1 MLRQS
6 QRLQKIS
13 TLIFILFLISLVT
26 ALTVSHLFRAPPLTG
41 KDIERYATLFID
53 QDFQDLNNILLK
65 NQLGNYQLE
74 KKNGEWGLKYPKQT
88 EVEGTFVDGFI
99 ETLKNIKI
107 KKTFKPD
114 PINMANFSLTTPL
127 VEIVLIKENGERK
140 IIRLGLINP
149 VDNSTY
155 LTISDQNIIYH
166 IDALSTSLNALNL
179 SDLIDSKIF
188 SFTKD
193 DLSSLKV
200 FKGDKKIERLL
211 LAFSKNAEGWGSR
224 EGSILNTTKVS
235 AFLEKLLTLKNLPLS
250 SPNPELLK
258 GLENSQ
264 EAPLYTLELE
274 GNDHKVVTYKI
285 LAIQNEI
292 PEVELKNKPLALI
305 KASNKEFPSI
315 ITRES
320 LSVLEKTEK
329 DF

>member
-13 TLIFILFLISLVT
+13 TLIFILFLISLIT

-74 KKNGEWGLKYPKQT
+74 KKGAIWGLKYPKQAQ
-88 EVEGTFVDGFI
+88 VESTFVEGFI

-114 PINMANFSLTTPL
+114 PINMTNFSLTTPL
-127 VEIVLIKENGERK
+127 VEIVLIKETGERK

-179 SDLIDSKIF
+179 SDLTDSKIF
-188 SFTKD
+188 SFNSD
-193 DLSSLKV
+193 DLASLKV
-200 FKGDKKIERLL
+200 FKGDKKINQLL

-224 EGSILNTTKVS
+224 EGSILNKTKIN
-235 AFLEKLLTLKNLPLS
+235 AFLEKLLALKSLPLS

-258 GLENSQ
+258 NLENTQ
-264 EAPLYTLELE
+264 EAPLYTVELE
-274 GNDHKVVTYKI
+274 GNDHKVVTYRI
-285 LAIQNEI
+285 LNVQGEISEIEIKNE
-292 PEVELKNKPLALI
+292 PLALI

-315 ITRES
+315 ITHES
-320 LSVLEKTEK
+320 LSILEKTEK